1 MSKLYQ
7 RELQKVQDQVD
18 VIQSQFSSGLISE
31 LEKVE
36 AILFILDE
44 YKIKTLS
51 HYKHL
56 VTHNP
61 ITDESQPYSQVYLL
75 DNVRRAL
82 LLVQYV
88 HTNVKCYIEV

>member
-18 VIQSQFSSGLISE
+18 SIQSQFSSGLISE

-36 AILFILDE
+36 AILLILDE
-44 YKIKTLS
+44 YRIKTLA

-61 ITDESQPYSQVYLL
+61 ITDESH
-75 DNVRRAL
+75 
-82 LLVQYV
+82 
-88 HTNVKCYIEV
+88 HTLKYIY

>member
-7 RELQKVQDQVD
+7 RDLNKVQEQVD
-18 VIQSQFSSGLISE
+18 AIQSQFSSGLISE

-36 AILFILDE
+36 DILLILNE
-44 YKIKTLS
+44 YKIKTLA

-56 VTHNP
+56 VTNNP
-61 ITDESQPYSQVYLL
+61 ITDESQPYSQVWLL

-82 LLVQYV
+82 LLIEYV
-88 HTNVKCYIEV
+88 HANVKCYIEV